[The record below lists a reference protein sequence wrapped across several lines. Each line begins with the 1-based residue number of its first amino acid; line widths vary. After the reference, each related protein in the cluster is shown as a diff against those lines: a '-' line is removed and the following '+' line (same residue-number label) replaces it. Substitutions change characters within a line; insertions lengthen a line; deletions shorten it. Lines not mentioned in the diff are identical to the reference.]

1 MKGGKKMKRRV
12 ISILLLAIAIFGIN
26 MNKAYAESY
35 YTNSNGIEFSEEEYN
50 FLTTFYWDSYVDNMT
65 QTQYED
71 FINSDLLD
79 RELITSSTKET
90 MCSPKS
96 TVHTTAYKSLKISAA
111 CTYDCVVSIVLEWL
125 ADPTVRSHDVIGAL
139 FSNVSV
145 LSSAQA
151 TVSNSTTTY
160 YYNNKKTAYNG
171 LGNSILLP
179 SGTNLIAN
187 QIITTTTGGHIYGS
201 YQHATQNVTLA
212 VSKNYYFSP
221 AGYGSV
227 FVFTGNAIGVYD
239 GMAGVDIAV

>member
-1 MKGGKKMKRRV
+1 MKRRV
-12 ISILLLAIAIFGIN
+12 IAILLLTIAIFGIN
-26 MNKAYAESY
+26 INKAYAKSY
-35 YTNSNGIEFSEEEYN
+35 YTNKNGIEFSEEEYN

-65 QTQYED
+65 QAQYED

-79 RELITSSTKET
+79 RELITSSISET
-90 MCSPKS
+90 MCSQRS
-96 TVHTTAYKSLKISAA
+96 TVHTTAYKRLRITAA
-111 CTYDCVVSIVLEWL
+111 CTNDCVVSIVLEWL
-125 ADPTVRSHDVIGAL
+125 ANPTIRSYDVIGAYL
-139 FSNVSV
+139 SNVSL

-171 LGNSILLP
+171 IGNSVLLP
-179 SGTNLIAN
+179 SGTNLVAN